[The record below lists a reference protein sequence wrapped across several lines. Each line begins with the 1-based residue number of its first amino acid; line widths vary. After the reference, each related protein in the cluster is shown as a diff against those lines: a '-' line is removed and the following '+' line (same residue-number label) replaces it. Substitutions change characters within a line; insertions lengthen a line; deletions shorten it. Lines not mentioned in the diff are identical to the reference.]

1 MSLRDLLKNLE
12 YKKMGILLYSQMT
25 FSIDRSINGKVTEQ
39 KLKKEKQVKVCTY
52 FDSLMPKQKQ

>member
-1 MSLRDLLKNLE
+1 MSLRDLFKNLE

-39 KLKKEKQVKVCTY
+39 KLKKEKQV
-52 FDSLMPKQKQ
+52 